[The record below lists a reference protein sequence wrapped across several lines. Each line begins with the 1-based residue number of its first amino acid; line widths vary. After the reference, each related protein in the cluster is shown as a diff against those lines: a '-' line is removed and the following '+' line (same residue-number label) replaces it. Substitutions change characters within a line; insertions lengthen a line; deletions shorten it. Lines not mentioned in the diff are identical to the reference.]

1 MSNAL
6 CLILGVCCRHHK
18 SASKSRLRSQAFSRS
33 SQGRLRRASSAGNS
47 KLAYSQVRTPV
58 WRTIFFSGSRFCE
71 QKNSNCMDLLQRFV
85 SHMGH
90 FEWNNSENPILVKH
104 LVFFINN
111 FSSHQES
118 VQWIFHSRLFVCLCN
133 LYIWEDIEA
142 NTVI

>member
-1 MSNAL
+1 MQKLAKSFDGVAENRKSMGNSNFSNSDIGNRHFIIIFVLLFQYRLQIASVETSNTL

-71 QKNSNCMDLLQRFV
+71 QKKNSNCMDLLQRFV

-90 FEWNNSENPILVKH
+90 FE
-104 LVFFINN
+104 
-111 FSSHQES
+111 
-118 VQWIFHSRLFVCLCN
+118 
-133 LYIWEDIEA
+133 
-142 NTVI
+142 